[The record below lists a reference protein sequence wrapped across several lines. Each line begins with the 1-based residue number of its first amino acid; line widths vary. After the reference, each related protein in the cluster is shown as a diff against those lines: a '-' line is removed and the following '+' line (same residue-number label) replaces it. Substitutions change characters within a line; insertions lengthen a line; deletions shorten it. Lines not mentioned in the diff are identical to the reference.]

1 MKKLY
6 LGLLAF
12 TCFYCSA
19 QSDTLIHGKI
29 PIDASRWYQLNNVS
43 NGLQQLFDG
52 DLYTRPSTGWG
63 KILSNY
69 DSYYPFP
76 DGMDVTIDSI
86 KMFDW
91 EGTIDAYPVNFYTI
105 TDTTWVRHHIATF
118 TGDRY
123 NGWDGPN
130 PAMPDSFALDTP
142 ARHVRYLVLNAWYE
156 YPTEVEFYGSYK
168 AVAPPSAA
176 VKTYAPL
183 KNFFGANGFEWYF
196 ENPVNPMVIDTAR
209 MHAAESFTGLR
220 HYMDWQKPESIEGKY
235 TYSPVHSGGW
245 NYDTLYAACKAQGI
259 TVLACLK
266 TLPDWMLASYPANM
280 QDAENVPVRYG
291 KDFSDPAS
299 YTEQATVAFQYAARY
314 GSNTNV
320 NPALVTV
327 DPSQRWTNDE
337 INVVKIGLGLIKYIE
352 CDNERDKWWKGR
364 QAYQT
369 GREYSANLSAFYDGN
384 MGKLGAAVGV
394 KTADPNMLV
403 IMGGLASANTDYVRG
418 MVDWCKEFRGY
429 KADGTVNLC
438 WDVINYHLYANDARY
453 QPNNWPSTGV
463 APELSTND
471 SVSNAFIQMA
481 HQYVGDMPVWIT
493 ETGYDINQGSPNKAI
508 PVGNRTAL
516 QTQGDWI
523 LRTSLQYAKSGMQR
537 TFFYEM
543 YDDNPWNGG
552 PYETSGLLNDNFTRR
567 PAADFL
573 YQTNKLFGAYTY
585 QQSLNSDP
593 VVDKYVSGSQ
603 NMYALWVPDET
614 GRTATYNLN
623 LGGTTDTALV
633 YTLQEGHDS
642 MAVQKIATV
651 NGYATINVTETPVF
665 VAPQKLP
672 DSLFALSGVGVDSIC
687 SLQWQVSADT
697 SVKNYTV
704 ERSTNGDDFKE
715 IAKMVSGKH
724 KSPVNIYLYIDLK
737 PTKGTN
743 YYRIKKTDDHG
754 HGVYSKIVVIKLEQP
769 LQLTVYPNPATQN
782 VTVSG
787 FPPVKGQGAA
797 YLQLLN
803 NNGKVLDE
811 KISAGST
818 CTFNISKLPNG
829 IYNIVVT
836 ASGKKTSLKFAKVN

>member
-1 MKKLY
+1 MLV
-6 LGLLAF
+6 F
-12 TCFYCSA
+12 SCFYCSA
-19 QSDTLIHGKI
+19 QTDTLVHGKI

-76 DGMDVTIDSI
+76 EGMDVTIDSI
-86 KMFDW
+86 RMFDW
-91 EGTIDAYPVNFYTI
+91 EGTIDAFPVNFYAI
-105 TDTTWVRHHIATF
+105 TDTTWHRHHIATF

-123 NGWDGPN
+123 NGWDGPD
-130 PAMPDSFALDTP
+130 PSKPDSFALNTP
-142 ARHVRYLVLNAWYE
+142 AQHVRYLVLNAWYE
-156 YPTEVEFYGSYK
+156 YPTEVEFYGSYR
-168 AVAPPSAA
+168 AVAAPTAA
-176 VKTYAPL
+176 TKTYPPL
-183 KNFFGANGFEWYF
+183 RNFFGANGFEWYF
-196 ENPVNPMVIDTAR
+196 ENPSNPMVIDTAR
-209 MHAAESFTGLR
+209 MRAAESFTGLR

-245 NYDTLYAACKAQGI
+245 NYDTLYAACKARGI

-299 YTEQATVAFQYAARY
+299 YVEQATVAFQYAARY
-314 GSNTNV
+314 GSNTQV
-320 NPALVTV
+320 TPSLVTV

-337 INVVKIGLGLIKYIE
+337 INVVKIGLGLVKYIE

-364 QAYQT
+364 KAYQT
-369 GREYSANLSAFYDGN
+369 GREYAANLSAFYDGD

-403 IMGGLASANTDYVRG
+403 VMGGLASANTDYVRG
-418 MVDWCKEFRGY
+418 MIDWCKEFRGY
-429 KADGTVNLC
+429 KPNGSVNLC

-471 SVSNAFIQMA
+471 SVANAFIQMA

-493 ETGYDINQGSPNKAI
+493 ETGYDVNQGSPDKAI
-508 PVGNRTAL
+508 PVGNRSAL
-516 QTQGDWI
+516 QTQGDWL
-523 LRTSLQYAKSGMQR
+523 LRTALQYAKSGMQR

-552 PYETSGLLNDNFTRR
+552 PYATSGLLNDNLTRR

-573 YQTNKLFGAYTY
+573 YQTNRLFGAYNY
-585 QQSLNSDP
+585 QQTLNGDP
-593 VVDKYVSGSQ
+593 VVDKFTNGT
-603 NMYALWVPDET
+603 NTMYAVWITDEK

-623 LGGTTDTALV
+623 LGTADTAIV
-633 YTLQEGHDS
+633 YTLQEGKDS
-642 MAVQKIATV
+642 MAIQKVATA
-651 NGYATINVTETPVF
+651 NGYVTLTVTETPLF
-665 VAPQKLP
+665 VTPKNRP
-672 DSLFALSGVGVDSIC
+672 DSLFAFTATAGESSA

-697 SVKNYTV
+697 SIKNYAV
-704 ERSTNGDDFKE
+704 ERNTNNTNFKE
-715 IAKMVSGKH
+715 LAKIPSGKYR
-724 KSPVNIYLYIDLK
+724 SPVNTYQYTDLK
-737 PTKGTN
+737 PAIGLN
-743 YYRIKKTDDHG
+743 YYRVKKTDNHA
-754 HGVYSKIVVIKLEQP
+754 HVVYSQTVALQFEQP
-769 LQLTVYPNPATQN
+769 LKLQLYPNPATQS

-797 YLQLLN
+797 YLQLVN
-803 NNGKVLDE
+803 SNGITLQEKV
-811 KISAGST
+811 SNSSS
-818 CTFNISKLPNG
+818 CTFNINSLPNG
-829 IYNIVVT
+829 TYSIIVT
-836 ASGKKTSLKFAKVN
+836 ANGKRVTLTFVKAK